1 DVLVAAGVYD
11 VIQHAAAKFQREV
24 CQQRARSRS
33 STPEENTSSAGSAT
47 PRASSAPHISKSNG
61 ITRPLE
67 ATAANQR
74 ARRMLQRGSSS
85 STRSTRKSGT
95 AGQSAQLAASR

>member
-1 DVLVAAGVYD
+1 MQPIDDLDPSGLEGIAELARKVNKALERGKGIRFEAADLDVLVAAGVYD

-67 ATAANQR
+67 
-74 ARRMLQRGSSS
+74 
-85 STRSTRKSGT
+85 
-95 AGQSAQLAASR
+95 